1 MNIVIV
7 NTSKLRIALL
17 KAAKKQ
23 NMTNITMMFN
33 KNNIN
38 SATIA
43 KAENRFNTYKAK
55 VSFNIDDYTA
65 YGAFYEDVWEHIV
78 SVAQI
83 LDKKIFELEKILLQK
98 QNHMKI

>member
-23 NMTNITMMFN
+23 NMTSITMIFN

-43 KAENRFNTYKAK
+43 KAENRFNTYK
-55 VSFNIDDYTA
+55 V
-65 YGAFYEDVWEHIV
+65 
-78 SVAQI
+78 
-83 LDKKIFELEKILLQK
+83 
-98 QNHMKI
+98 